1 MDYYGITTSCK
12 NPDAAWELI
21 KYMSYDLE
29 GFRDKV
35 GIVNAYDKAETAK
48 NYPDIAADLPEK
60 IESLSLPPINNPEAI
75 ELWKSMDVGYKPGL
89 DYMLENFSRGYVDC
103 WRIVPEYA
111 NTWENLVTNRVL
123 KDILYTG
130 SKTAADLAKS
140 LEDTINSTTE
150 MAWKDVTG

>member
-1 MDYYGITTSCK
+1 
-12 NPDAAWELI
+12 
-21 KYMSYDLE
+21 
-29 GFRDKV
+29 
-35 GIVNAYDKAETAK
+35 
-48 NYPDIAADLPEK
+48 
-60 IESLSLPPINNPEAI
+60 
-75 ELWKSMDVGYKPGL
+75 MDVGYKPGL